1 MHTTEATYA
10 IKQEG
15 RGTEALFYYGLQ
27 DYSPSRT
34 RASAPR
40 PPAPIIVIIIIL
52 YWEVITLLKE
62 DIYWVLEDVARRPPS
77 YYSLQGLSQVGQGS
91 PRPVLQHP
99 SLLSSLFFIRRT

>member
-1 MHTTEATYA
+1 MHTTETTYA

-27 DYSPSRT
+27 GYSPSRT

-52 YWEVITLLKE
+52 Y
-62 DIYWVLEDVARRPPS
+62 
-77 YYSLQGLSQVGQGS
+77 
-91 PRPVLQHP
+91 
-99 SLLSSLFFIRRT
+99 